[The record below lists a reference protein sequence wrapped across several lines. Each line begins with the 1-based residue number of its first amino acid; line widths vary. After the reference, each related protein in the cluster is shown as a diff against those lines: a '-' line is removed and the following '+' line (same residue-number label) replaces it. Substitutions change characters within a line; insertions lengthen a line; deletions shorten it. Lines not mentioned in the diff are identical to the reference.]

1 MKVNIKKRLSR
12 QITDPKD
19 IEYLVNL
26 TEEDC
31 CKLSLIMECFGEFN
45 GKRRFHPYDLVTIPA
60 GVYGPEGK
68 KNKNAFITTVGLF
81 IFNKAFIEQELI
93 DLLGYVNKPVTKKVF
108 GKINTKLSQA
118 CIEDKITLETMKKFI
133 LKTQK
138 FMPYCNIL
146 SNSISEAMLSTS
158 TLIEG
163 KKQELLKKYE
173 KGLKEN
179 DPGAAQQMENEL
191 LAYAK
196 DILKDDPAMDMINS
210 GSKISWGNNFKN
222 MMVMRGA
229 YKKGDITKGDFG
241 IITGNYMD
249 GVKQEEYADFCDSLT
264 GGPYARAKKT
274 EVGGYL
280 EKAYVKAFG
289 HLVILDEGTDC
300 GTKRTKQ
307 VHLTEDNIDL
317 WMYNYIVEGN
327 QLIELTSDNK
337 DKYLGKTVNFRFA
350 IFCES
355 KKGICSKCAGHFFH
369 RIGIKNIGIATY
381 NMMSRIKNISMKA
394 FHDGTIKLTT
404 MSKYGY
410 DKIFGL

>member
-1 MKVNIKKRLSR
+1 MKLNIKKRLST
-12 QITDPKD
+12 IIDDPKEV
-19 IEYLVNL
+19 EYLTSL

-31 CKLSLIMECFGEFN
+31 CKLSLMMECFGEFN
-45 GKRRFHPYDLVTIPA
+45 GKRRFRPYDIITIPPGA
-60 GVYGPEGK
+60 FGPEEK
-68 KNKNAFITTVGLF
+68 KNKNAFTTTVGLF
-81 IFNKAFIEQELI
+81 IFNKAFIEQELL
-93 DLLGYVNKPVTKKVF
+93 DLIGYINVPVTKKVF

-118 CIEDKITLETMKKFI
+118 TIEDKISLDTMKRFI

-146 SNSISEAMLSTS
+146 SNSISEAMLSIS
-158 TLIEG
+158 TAIED
-163 KKQELLKKYE
+163 KKKELLKKYE
-173 KGLKEN
+173 NELKEN
-179 DPGAAQQMENEL
+179 DPAIAQKIENEL
-191 LAYAK
+191 LDYSK
-196 DILKDDPAMDMINS
+196 ELLQDDPAMDMINS

-229 YKKGDITKGDFG
+229 YKKGDISKGDFG

-249 GVKQEEYADFCDSLT
+249 GVKPEEYADFCDSLT
-264 GGPYARAKKT
+264 GGPYSRAKKT

-289 HLVILDEGTDC
+289 HLVVLPEGTDC
-300 GTKRTKQ
+300 GTKRTKE

-317 WMYNYIVEGN
+317 WMYSYIVEGDN
-327 QLIELTSDNK
+327 LIELTSDNK
-337 DKYLGKTVNFRFA
+337 DKYLGKTVKFRFS

-369 RIGIKNIGIATY
+369 RIGITNIGIATY

-394 FHDGTIKLTT
+394 FHDGTVKVTT

-410 DKIFGL
+410 KKIFGL